1 MSDWIAPTP
10 AEVSAVVGYLVEDNL
25 RRQFFAELQ
34 NPTWVAPLDQLEV
47 FNNVPQM
54 EVDAEGERRAR
65 PWPEGEYLA
74 RMATAEPDL
83 VARILARQPDSENPW
98 VNSALLDAA
107 LALPPAHAAPL
118 AKKVATAVGRG
129 WLWVD
134 ADAVVRL
141 AERLVSSHSGTA
153 RELLSA
159 LFAPRVGPEEVTALG
174 TTTRVAGAIDN
185 YWYGEL
191 APRAVPLLASLGMK
205 GLELAAGWLLK
216 ALEIGGDRDGSAY
229 IWRPSIAPHEQNVD
243 IDEVNALIDTVRDV
257 AVTVGAGSLQQVVD
271 FLEARGRGL
280 LRRIAVEAAAQVVE
294 RGVEGDALDVAT
306 RLLLDESLLDIEA
319 RPEYVHLARTLL
331 PRLPED
337 GVLAWQA
344 MIRGEQWQGPDDLMR
359 RLARG
364 WDADPGAVTEEE
376 VSRVR
381 RRLTYRLLLPLGE
394 ILPAAERARLAELK
408 AEFGELE
415 HPEFASY
422 TSTFTGPTSPVDHT
436 ALGEMPPEE
445 LFAFLHDWQPAD
457 GHGFGPSIEGL
468 ARNLEVVAERQPDLL
483 AAIAPRLLDLRR
495 SYVRAAVS
503 GWAKAVAA
511 GFDPPPAVW
520 ELIVRLVG
528 IPDTGDD
535 VDGDF
540 EADDP
545 VWRWAQRRALDLVTA
560 YVHARGEHLDT
571 HDARRAWAVVA
582 PLTSHRDPT
591 PQHEERYGGDNMDP
605 LTLSLNT
612 TRPAALRAAVE
623 VLRRLPTADPEA
635 TTLRGEIL
643 DVLARHVSSADD
655 PSLAVAAVFGEALGR
670 LASLDRSWVDARAD
684 ALFDVLSSDPP
695 SRARADVVVS
705 VALRVYHTGPA
716 VFDLLRGVM
725 LAMFSPRYAATKH
738 VEGWRGRRSTVVV
751 AATHVLRGYL
761 LGFIGE
767 DDLLL
772 ARLSSAD
779 APQGIFAEALG
790 HIGWEIMHAVRS
802 DESADGVAPDV
813 LDRAKRLI
821 DRRVEAI
828 KAGHAPASEL
838 SGFYWW
844 VRAEAYDPSW
854 SLPILRLAASD
865 PGFDPKG
872 LLGEALATAAERAPG
887 PALDVFDAL
896 RQRGDGWERY
906 DMLRH
911 APSILAAALRSPDKT
926 TQHRARRILDELGRA
941 GHLSILRDVDRL
953 TGDVT

>member
-1 MSDWIAPTP
+1 MSDWIAPAP
-10 AEVSAVVGYLVEDNL
+10 ADVSAVVGYLVDDNL

-34 NPTWVAPLDQLEV
+34 NPTWIAPLDELRA
-47 FNNVPQM
+47 FDDVPQM
-54 EVDAEGERRAR
+54 EVDAEGATRAR
-65 PWPEGEYLA
+65 PWPEGEYLV
-74 RMATAEPDL
+74 RMATAEPDVVAGIL
-83 VARILARQPDSENPW
+83 VRQPDSENPW
-98 VNSALLDAA
+98 VNSVLLDAA
-107 LALPPAHAAPL
+107 LALPPAQAAPL

-129 WLWVD
+129 WPWMD
-134 ADAVVRL
+134 ADAVVSL
-141 AERLVSSHSGTA
+141 AERLVSTHSGTA
-153 RELLSA
+153 RELLTA
-159 LFAPRVGPEEVTALG
+159 LFAPRAGSDEVTALG
-174 TTTRVAGAIDN
+174 TTTRVAGATDD

-191 APRAVPLLASLGMK
+191 APRSVPLLSSLGMR

-216 ALEIGGDRDGSAY
+216 ALEIGADRDGTAY
-229 IWRPSIAPHEQNVD
+229 IWRPSIAPHDQNVD
-243 IDEVNALIDTVRDV
+243 IDAVVNALIDTVRDV
-257 AVTVGAGSLQQVVD
+257 AVAVGAESLRRVVD
-271 FLEARGRGL
+271 FLEARDRAL

-294 RGVEGDALDVAT
+294 RGVNGDVLDVAT

-319 RPEYVHLARTLL
+319 RPEYVHLARTVL

-337 GVLAWQA
+337 DVSAWQT
-344 MIRGEQWQGPDDLMR
+344 MISGEEWQGPDDLMR
-359 RLARG
+359 RLAGG
-364 WDADPGAVTEEE
+364 WDADPDAVTEAE
-376 VSRVR
+376 VAQVR
-381 RRLTYRLLLPLGE
+381 RRMTYRLLLPLDE
-394 ILPAAERARLAELK
+394 VLPHAERARLAELK

-436 ALGEMPPEE
+436 ALGEMPPEDV
-445 LFAFLHDWQPAD
+445 FAFLRDWHPTDA
-457 GHGFGPSIEGL
+457 HGFGPSIDGL
-468 ARNLEVVAERQPDLL
+468 ARNVEVVAERQPDLF
-483 AAIAPRLLDLRR
+483 ATIAPRLLDLRP

-503 GWAKAVAA
+503 GWAKAVPA

-520 ELIVRLVG
+520 ELIIRLVG
-528 IPDTGDD
+528 FPDPGAD
-535 VDGDF
+535 VNGDF

-545 VWRWAQRRALDLVTA
+545 VWRWAQRSALDLVTA
-560 YVHARGEHLDT
+560 YVHTRGGHLDP
-571 HDARRAWAVVA
+571 HDARRVWAAVA
-582 PLTSHRDPT
+582 PLTSHPDPT

-623 VLRRLPTADPEA
+623 VLRRLPAANPDA
-635 TTLRGEIL
+635 TTVRGEIL

-670 LASLDRSWVDARAD
+670 LAHLDRSWVDARAD

-695 SRARADVVVS
+695 TRARADVVVS

-716 VFDLLRGVM
+716 ILDLLRGVM
-725 LAMFSPRYAATKH
+725 LAMFSPRYAATTH

-761 LGFIGE
+761 LRFIGE

-772 ARLSSAD
+772 ARLASAD
-779 APQGIFAEALG
+779 APQGVFAEALG
-790 HIGWEIMHAVRS
+790 HIGWEIMHEVRS
-802 DESADGVAPDV
+802 DESGRGVAPDV

-821 DRRVEAI
+821 DHRVEAI
-828 KAGHAPASEL
+828 QAGHASASEL

-854 SLPILRLAASD
+854 SLPILKLAASD

-872 LLGEALATAAERAPG
+872 LLGEALAKAAEHVPG

-896 RQRGDGWERY
+896 RKRSDGWERY

-911 APSILAAALRSPDKT
+911 APSILAAALRSPDRE
-926 TQHRARRILDELGRA
+926 TQERARTILDELGRA
-941 GHLSILRDVDRL
+941 GHLSILSDVDRL
-953 TGDVT
+953 TAR